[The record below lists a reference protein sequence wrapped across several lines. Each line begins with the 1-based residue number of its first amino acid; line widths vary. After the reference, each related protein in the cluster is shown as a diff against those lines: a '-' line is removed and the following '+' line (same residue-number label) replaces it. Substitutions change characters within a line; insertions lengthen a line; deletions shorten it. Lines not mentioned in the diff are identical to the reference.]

1 MDKGGMARRPVS
13 IVLSESERA
22 QLENWVRQPKTQARY
37 AERARI
43 ILWAAQGLSN
53 LQIAQRLDTRPA
65 RVCKWRTRF
74 DQERLA
80 GLADDFRP
88 GKSPVYDEQSRQ
100 RLLDKL
106 DEAPPKGFSTWTGP
120 LLAAALKDMSVHQIW
135 RELRALGISLA
146 RRRSWCV
153 STDPQFASKAADI
166 VALYLQPPQNA
177 LVIAVDEK
185 PCIQALEREQGWLR
199 LPNGRALSG
208 RAHEYIRHGTSTLFA
223 ALDVV
228 TGEVQ
233 AGHYTRRRRRE
244 FLDFMNEVVQA
255 HPGQELHVVL
265 DNLNTHK
272 PKNDRWLAQHPKVH
286 FHYTPTHASWLN
298 QVEVWFSILTRQT
311 LRGASLTSVRQ
322 LRESIDAF
330 IKTYNQSAAPFEW
343 TKVSV
348 HQKRLENKYS
358 NLCN

>member
-1 MDKGGMARRPVS
+1 MPRPAVP
-13 IVLSESERA
+13 IVLSESERTH
-22 QLENWVRQPKTQARY
+22 LKNWVRQPKAQARY

-43 ILWAAQGLSN
+43 VLWAAEGLTN
-53 LQIAQRLDTRPA
+53 AKIAERLNTRPA

-88 GKSPVYDEQSRQ
+88 GKIPVYDERTRE
-100 RLLDKL
+100 RLLRQIDQ
-106 DEAPPKGFSTWTGP
+106 APPAGYTTWTGP
-120 LLAAALKDMSVHQIW
+120 LLAQALGDVSVHQVW

-146 RRRSWCV
+146 RRRSWCL
-153 STDPQFASKAADI
+153 STDPEFAQKAADI
-166 VALYLQPPQNA
+166 IGLYLDPPDHA
-177 LVIAVDEK
+177 LVLAVDEK

-199 LPNGRALSG
+199 LPDGRALTG
-208 RAHEYIRHGTSTLFA
+208 RSHEYIRHGTTTLFA
-223 ALDVV
+223 ALNVA

-233 AGHYTRRRRRE
+233 AGHYARRRRRE
-244 FLDFMNEVVQA
+244 FLDFMNEVTQA
-255 HPGQELHVVL
+255 HPDRQMHVVL

-272 PKNDRWLAQHPKVH
+272 PKNDRWLAQHANVH

-311 LRGASLTSVRQ
+311 LRGASLKSVQ
-322 LRESIDAF
+322 ELREAIDAF
-330 IKTYNQSAAPFEW
+330 IKAYNQQAAPFEW

-348 HQKRLENKYS
+348 KAKALEGKYA
-358 NLCN
+358 NLCK